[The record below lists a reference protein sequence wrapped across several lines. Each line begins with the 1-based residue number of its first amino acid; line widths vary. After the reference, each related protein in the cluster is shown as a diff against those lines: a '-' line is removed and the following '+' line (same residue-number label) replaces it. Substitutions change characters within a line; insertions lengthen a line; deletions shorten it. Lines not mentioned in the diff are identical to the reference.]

1 MRTNNKILE
10 QVVSLLT
17 SIDLNIINNISS
29 KKKKEKLFKYL
40 NEEFLNIEDYK
51 HLLSNI
57 KLSKEDVLELLY
69 LIIIVI
75 SGSEKIKFK
84 DSFSETKKLIKQA
97 AELGFTWPN
106 SSSCFDKVNEEFA
119 ELQNAIKSKNTKNI
133 KEELGDLLFT
143 LQCYAEIRNYNLN
156 DILSNSNNKFEKR
169 FSKLKEIAEFE
180 NIILNKASSKTK
192 EQLWKKAKKKVKLP

>member
-1 MRTNNKILE
+1 MRTNNKIL
-10 QVVSLLT
+10 QQIFALLT
-17 SIDLNIINNISS
+17 NIDLKRINKVSS
-29 KKKKEKLFKYL
+29 KKQKEKLFKYL
-40 NEEFLNIEDYK
+40 NEEFLNIDDYK

-69 LIIIVI
+69 LIIMVI
-75 SGSEKIKFK
+75 SDSEKIKLK

-106 SSSCFDKVNEEFA
+106 SSSCFDKVDEEFA

-143 LQCYAEIRNYNLN
+143 LQCYAEIKNYNLN
-156 DILSNSNNKFEKR
+156 DILSTSNNKFEKR